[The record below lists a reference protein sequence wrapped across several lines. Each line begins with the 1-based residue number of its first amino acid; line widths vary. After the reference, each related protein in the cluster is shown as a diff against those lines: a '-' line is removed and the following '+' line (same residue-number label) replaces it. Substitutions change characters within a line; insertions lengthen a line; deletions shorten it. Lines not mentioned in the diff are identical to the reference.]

1 MTAGLLAAMA
11 VLAAAAALL
20 GEPSPGGFW
29 ARRLRRAA
37 GLEEGPAP
45 PPEPEFG
52 SLAHRLALL
61 GLRVPPGREAAAYP
75 AVLAA
80 GGLLG
85 LAGALAL
92 GLPLLPALGGAGVGV
107 LAARAFVNS
116 RVAALRRRLERE
128 LPAALHR
135 IAALMALSASPVEL
149 LRAASSALL
158 MADPDSPLGREL
170 SEAAQRVAS
179 EGPAAWERL
188 MERARLISPSLELLY
203 YQLFRF
209 SQAGGAQFAEALRAS
224 AAAQARLLDARERAR
239 GKGDAAIS
247 SLRIIALV
255 MVGLLT
261 FLVVDP
267 VYSPV
272 VRSLPGQILV
282 AAAFLAMAAGYWL
295 ISGMVEDVL

>member
-1 MTAGLLAAMA
+1 MAGLLAAAA
-11 VLAAAAALL
+11 VLAAAYAIA
-20 GEPSPGGFW
+20 GGRAPVGFW

-37 GLEEGPAP
+37 GLEEGTMS

-52 SLAHRLALL
+52 SLSHSLALL
-61 GLRVPPGREAAAYP
+61 GLRVPPGRERLAYFLI
-75 AVLAA
+75 LAA

-92 GLPLLPALGGAGVGV
+92 GLPHLPALGGAGVGA
-107 LAARAFVNS
+107 LAARHFIRS
-116 RVAALRRRLERE
+116 RIDAMRRRLERE

-135 IAALMALSASPVEL
+135 IAALMALSANVIEL
-149 LRAASSALL
+149 MRAVSSSLL
-158 MADPDSPLGREL
+158 LADPDSPLGREL
-170 SEAAQRVAS
+170 YDAAQRVAA
-179 EGPAAWERL
+179 EGPAAWHGL

-272 VRSLPGQILV
+272 VRSLAGQILV
-282 AAAFLAMAAGYWL
+282 AAAFAAMAAGYWL